1 MPVHIRLISLGL
13 MNGLRSSD
21 EAAGQHQSCTWLTPS
36 NRHTSSRGE
45 WACRYSGNRPTVGP
59 CDLESRLSSGSHLKK
74 LTDSLG
80 NEFQIVRTL
89 LGKGAFAALAVQ
101 FVGAVDRI
109 FGGYRGTTGASQGR
123 SITDNSTSLCF
134 AEFVGTGTS
143 CQHNARGRQ

>member
-80 NEFQIVRTL
+80 KEFQIVRTL
-89 LGKGAFAALAVQ
+89 LGKEAFAALAVQ

-109 FGGYRGTTGASQGR
+109 SGGDRGTREIASQRR

-134 AEFVGTGTS
+134 AEFVGTVRS
-143 CQHNARGRQ
+143 CQQKP